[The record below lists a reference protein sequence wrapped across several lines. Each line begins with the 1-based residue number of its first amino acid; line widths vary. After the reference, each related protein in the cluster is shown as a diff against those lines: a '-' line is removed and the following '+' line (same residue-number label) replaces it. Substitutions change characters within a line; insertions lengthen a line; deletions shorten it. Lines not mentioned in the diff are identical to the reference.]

1 MPNFSI
7 SIIPD
12 NKQVTVN
19 KKESLYHAM
28 AVAGIPLKASCG
40 GKGTC
45 SDCKVLVREGQVDS
59 LTTGMLTEEEQK
71 QGYLLACQCFPQSNL
86 VVEVPAESKLAE
98 HRIVLSSSPESG
110 NIAQPGDE
118 RVAGILV
125 EEPERGEEG
134 PDIPL
139 FKRVFLKVP
148 EPSLDDMEDDIGR
161 LMRAIRKETGVEILR
176 PTLDVLRTLPKILR
190 QAGWK
195 VTVSLAEPTCFNSAE
210 ITGVEPGFVEQKY
223 YGLAVDIGTT
233 TIVAKLVDL
242 ESGHTVGIKGT
253 YNKQAVFGDDV
264 ITRIIHTNEYP
275 DGLRELQKVVIETIN
290 ELIEDLAKE
299 QRIKQT
305 DIRTVVCAGNTI
317 MTHLFLGLDPTYIR
331 LEPYTPVAN
340 DIPAVRASRAGLN
353 VYPMAWVQCVAG
365 VASYM
370 GGDVTAGVLVSG
382 MAFAEELILFVDI
395 GTNGEMV
402 LGNKEWL
409 ISCACSAG
417 PAFEGGGIRHG
428 MRAMRGAIEKVRI
441 SPGGRE
447 VTCCT
452 IGNMPPTGIC
462 GSGLIDCIAWLYK
475 SGIIDRSGN
484 FISDVKSPRIRAS
497 AEGKEFVLVWSE
509 KAGRFTDITISE
521 AEIKN
526 LIRSKAAVY
535 AGIRSMLQMVG
546 LPVEAID
553 RVVIAGGFGRY
564 INIRDAINIGMF
576 PDIPL
581 EKYSYVGNSSVKG
594 AKMALLSRN
603 ARKQLVEIAK
613 KMTYLEL
620 SIGNTFMDEFVSAL
634 FIPHTDLGLFPSMQK
649 R

>member
-12 NKQVTVN
+12 NKRVTVN

-86 VVEVPAESKLAE
+86 VVEVPAESELTE

-110 NIAQPGDE
+110 NIAQTGDE
-118 RVAGILV
+118 RAGILV

-134 PDIPL
+134 PGIPL

-161 LMRAIRKETGVEILR
+161 LIRAIRKETGVELLR
-176 PTLDVLRTLPKILR
+176 PTLEVLRTLPNILR

-195 VTVSLAEPTCFNSAE
+195 VTASLAEGKGYKSVE
-210 ITGVEPGFVEQKY
+210 ITGVEPGHINQKY

-233 TIVAKLVDL
+233 TVVAKLVDL
-242 ESGHTVGIKGT
+242 ESGQTVGIKGT

-264 ITRIIHTNEYP
+264 ITRIIHSNEYP
-275 DGLRELQKVVIETIN
+275 EGLRELQKVVIETIN

-331 LEPYTPVAN
+331 LEPYTPVVN
-340 DIPAVRASRAGLN
+340 NIPAVRASRAGLN
-353 VYPMAWVQCVAG
+353 VYPMAWVQCITG

-370 GGDVTAGVLVSG
+370 GGDITAGVLVSG

-441 SPGGRE
+441 SPGGTE
-447 VTCCT
+447 VICCT

-475 SGIIDRSGN
+475 SGIIDRSGS
-484 FISDVKSPRIRAS
+484 FISGVKSPRIRAS
-497 AEGKEFVLVWSE
+497 AEGKEFVLVWSD

-535 AGIRSMLQMVG
+535 AGIRCMLQMVG

-594 AKMALLSRN
+594 AKMALLSKK
-603 ARKQLVEIAK
+603 ARELLEEIAK